1 MLMSLAMR
9 ICGTG
14 VRRRRLGTIWYQII
28 LTTIGMSHW
37 TLLHLSFAAPPSA
50 ENAVTF
56 ADATEASGIRF
67 VHNSPFTPERHTHL
81 AFGSGIAWVDFDRDD
96 LPDLYAAQGIPFTT
110 ERTPGSRSVTDCLYR
125 NLGNGQFQDV
135 SIVCGL
141 DDHDY
146 SMGLAVGDFDNDGF
160 QDIYITIFGP
170 NRLLRNNGDG
180 TFSEIAAESVIA
192 NEGFGASCTWVDV
205 DDDGSLD
212 LFVVNYV
219 QLDSSDY
226 ELCKVDRNGK
236 RVGITCHPRSL
247 SPLPDVLYR
256 SHCDGTFSDET
267 ERAGMQRS
275 PAAQGLGVVAADL
288 DADGDVDIFVAN
300 DSVANDLW
308 LNQGNGGLSNVGISS
323 GTAFNRA
330 GQREAC
336 MGVVVGDVDGDGLP
350 DLFVT
355 NYYGETNT
363 LYRNEAAGFFLDVT
377 AEFGLGSP
385 SRLKL
390 GFGTS
395 FFDFDNDGWLDLFV
409 ANGHVHDRPE
419 VLGQNETFAQRPQL
433 FHNQVGRRFAE
444 VSDSGGPYFQRDV
457 VGRSCAVADYDRDG
471 WQDLAIGHLNSN
483 LVLLHNEKR
492 DPQMKSLQIQL
503 VGVRCNRDAIGA
515 VVEVR
520 VDETHLTRFRTGSSG
535 YLSCDEGCLT
545 IGVGASATP
554 ADVTVRWPGG
564 ESQTFPS
571 LQTGRRYILVEG
583 RKIVL

>member
-1 MLMSLAMR
+1 M
-9 ICGTG
+9 
-14 VRRRRLGTIWYQII
+14 
-28 LTTIGMSHW
+28 
-37 TLLHLSFAAPPSA
+37 
-50 ENAVTF
+50 
-56 ADATEASGIRF
+56 
-67 VHNSPFTPERHTHL
+67 
-81 AFGSGIAWVDFDRDD
+81 GSGIGWVDFDLDD
-96 LPDLYAAQGIPFTT
+96 LPDLYAAQGVPFAA
-110 ERTPGSRSVTDCLYR
+110 ERTPGSESVTDCLYR
-125 NLGNGQFQDV
+125 NLGDGQFEDV
-135 SIVCGL
+135 SIVSGL
-141 DDHDY
+141 GDHDY
-146 SMGLAVGDFDNDGF
+146 SMGLSVGDFDNDGF
-160 QDIYITIFGP
+160 QDIYITNFGS

-180 TFSEIAAESVIA
+180 TFSEIAAVSGVA
-192 NEGFGASCTWVDV
+192 NEGFGASCTWIDL

-219 QLDSSDY
+219 QLDPKHY
-226 ELCKVDRNGK
+226 QLCTVEREGK
-236 RVGITCHPRSL
+236 RYGITCHPRSL

-256 SHCDGTFSDET
+256 SHGDGTFSDET

-275 PAAQGLGVVAADL
+275 PAAQGLGVVATDL
-288 DADGDVDIFVAN
+288 DADGDVDVFVAN

-308 LNQGNGGLSNVGISS
+308 LNQGDGELSNEGISS

-355 NYYGETNT
+355 NYFGETNT

-395 FFDFDNDGWLDLFV
+395 LFDFDNDGWLDLFV

-433 FHNQVGRRFAE
+433 FHNQGGRRFGE
-444 VSDSGGPYFQRDV
+444 VSDSGGQYFQRDV
-457 VGRSCAVADYDRDG
+457 VGRSSAVADYDRDG
-471 WQDLAIGHLNSN
+471 WQDLAIGHLNSD
-483 LVLLHNEKR
+483 LVLLHNEAR

-515 VVEVR
+515 AVEVR
-520 VDETHLTRFRTGSSG
+520 IGEKQLTRFRTGSSG

-554 ADVTVRWPGG
+554 AHVTVRWPGG

-571 LQTGRRYILVEG
+571 LQTGRRHVLIEG
-583 RKIVL
+583 RQTIQ

>member
-1 MLMSLAMR
+1 MR

-14 VRRRRLGTIWYQII
+14 VRRRRLATIWHQII
-28 LTTIGMSHW
+28 LTIVASSHW
-37 TLLHLSFAAPPSA
+37 ALLHLSSA
-50 ENAVTF
+50 VPASTENSVTF

-96 LPDLYAAQGIPFTT
+96 LPDLYAAQGIPFTP
-110 ERTPGSRSVTDCLYR
+110 ECTPGSESVTDCLYR

-160 QDIYITIFGP
+160 QDIYITNFGP

-180 TFSEIAAESVIA
+180 TFSEIAAESGIA
-192 NEGFGASCTWVDV
+192 NEGFGASCTWIDV

-219 QLDSSDY
+219 QLDSNDY
-226 ELCKVDRNGK
+226 KLCTVDRNGQ

-256 SHCDGTFSDET
+256 SHRDGTFSDET

-288 DADGDVDIFVAN
+288 DADGDVDVFVAN

-308 LNQGNGGLSNVGISS
+308 LNQGNGRLSNEAISL

-350 DLFVT
+350 DLFMT

-395 FFDFDNDGWLDLFV
+395 LFDFDNDGWLDLFV

-419 VLGQNETFAQRPQL
+419 VLGQHETFAQRPQL
-433 FHNQVGRRFAE
+433 FHNEAGRRFAE

-471 WQDLAIGHLNSN
+471 WQDLAIGHLNSS
-483 LVLLHNEKR
+483 LVLLRNEKR

-503 VGVRCNRDAIGA
+503 VGVHCNRDAIGA

-520 VDETHLTRFRTGSSG
+520 IGEKHLTRFRTGSSG

-545 IGVGASATP
+545 IGVGASETP

-571 LQTGRRYILVEG
+571 LQTGQRYILVEG
-583 RKIVL
+583 RRIVQ